1 MANPFDMPKTI
12 ANETELD
19 ELLSRPSSQLIDMMK
34 RLDGD
39 IIVLGIAGKMG
50 ATLGMAA
57 VRALKAAGVNKRVI
71 GVSRFSDPTVRVTLE
86 GHGIETIKRDLLDRE
101 AVGTLPQAKNVVYM
115 AGRKFGT
122 QGREEFT
129 WATNVI
135 APDNVGHHFR
145 ESQIVVFSTGCVY
158 PLVPVSTGGCTEADT
173 SEPVGEYAQSCLG
186 RERIFGY
193 NSMAFGTPVC
203 LMRLNYAVDLRYGV
217 LHDIGQRVFESQPV
231 DTSVSHFNVIW
242 QGDAN
247 CQALLCLEHCTSP
260 PTPINITGPETV
272 SVRFAANQFAQSFG
286 TTALFT
292 GSEEGS
298 RMYLSN
304 AAKAA
309 ALFGRPSV
317 SLSQMIEWQAHWI
330 RSGGRSLDKP
340 THFDVADGRF

>member
-1 MANPFDMPKTI
+1 M
-12 ANETELD
+12 
-19 ELLSRPSSQLIDMMK
+19 
-34 RLDGD
+34 
-39 IIVLGIAGKMG
+39 
-50 ATLGMAA
+50 
-57 VRALKAAGVNKRVI
+57 
-71 GVSRFSDPTVRVTLE
+71 
-86 GHGIETIKRDLLDRE
+86 
-101 AVGTLPQAKNVVYM
+101 
-115 AGRKFGT
+115 
-122 QGREEFT
+122 
-129 WATNVI
+129 
-135 APDNVGHHFR
+135 
-145 ESQIVVFSTGCVY
+145 
-158 PLVPVSTGGCTEADT
+158 
-173 SEPVGEYAQSCLG
+173 
-186 RERIFGY
+186 
-193 NSMAFGTPVC
+193 
-203 LMRLNYAVDLRYGV
+203 
-217 LHDIGQRVFESQPV
+217 